1 MRGLSEGGQSLRN
14 WVSSASSESSFRKRL
29 IWGGKGQGE
38 RGWVWWQCHAMMA
51 PWWHRTAMAL
61 HHGSPT
67 STQHQKPKPPLSPSC
82 TPRQGHP
89 EDKRKGQEC
98 YPWDRHED
106 RVGTARC
113 HAAGQCC
120 PAPLSLWVPPALL
133 VSCCLVV
140 GFTPCLS
147 LCLFYSSASLRLP
160 QCCAMANPSTCGL
173 GAAPLL
179 RAQSSV
185 LRCSRCLW
193 GPPSSVHCPAAG
205 LSLELPP
212 GPVAVLEGA
221 DDLNLPFPMSRH
233 P

>member
-1 MRGLSEGGQSLRN
+1 MGVRAAQTQPCPVQPLLCCGWCQQGRGLLVCAGL
-14 WVSSASSESSFRKRL
+14 L
-29 IWGGKGQGE
+29 
-38 RGWVWWQCHAMMA
+38 CHA
-51 PWWHRTAMAL
+51 
-61 HHGSPT
+61 S
-67 STQHQKPKPPLSPSC
+67 
-82 TPRQGHP
+82 
-89 EDKRKGQEC
+89 
-98 YPWDRHED
+98 
-106 RVGTARC
+106 
-113 HAAGQCC
+113 GQCC

-185 LRCSRCLW
+185 LRCSGCLW

-205 LSLELPP
+205 LPLELPP